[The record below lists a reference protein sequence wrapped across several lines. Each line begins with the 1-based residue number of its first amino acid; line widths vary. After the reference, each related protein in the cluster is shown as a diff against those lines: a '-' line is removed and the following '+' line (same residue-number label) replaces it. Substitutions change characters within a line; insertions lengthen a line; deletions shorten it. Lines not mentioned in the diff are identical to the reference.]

1 MTGFEVSPEIKKEN
15 KEKEVPDM
23 GGGDD
28 EEVKIVMI

>member
-23 GGGDD
+23 AGED